1 MDEAAPPPRGVRA
14 LLTTRGLLVVAG
26 AVTLLALGILFL
38 GARSSD
44 AGAVATVTGAATTPP
59 PDAPVTAR
67 SDSAAAPTATA
78 SASPVVVHVLGAVAH
93 PGLLTLR
100 AGDRVQAAID
110 AAGGTTDGADLA
122 RVNLARP
129 LVDGE
134 QLYVPTV
141 GEMPPVALGPAVDPP
156 TGSDGGT
163 GDVVDLN
170 TADLTA
176 LETLPGIG
184 PALAARIIAWRDA
197 NGGFSSVEDLREVN
211 GIGDVRFAELEPLV
225 RT

>member
-1 MDEAAPPPRGVRA
+1 MDEPAPPPRGIRA

-26 AVTLLALGILFL
+26 VVTMLALGIVFL

-44 AGAVATVTGAATTPP
+44 AGATTTIT
-59 PDAPVTAR
+59 DAPAAR
-67 SDSAAAPTATA
+67 SSRTAAPTPTSPA
-78 SASPVVVHVLGAVAH
+78 SLAPVVVHVLGAVAH
-93 PGLLTLR
+93 PGLLTLH

-110 AAGGTTDGADLA
+110 AAGGLTEGADLA

-134 QLYVPTV
+134 QLYVPTA
-141 GEMPPVALGPAVDPP
+141 GESPPAPLGPTAADAGPSSAGAP
-156 TGSDGGT
+156 SGL
-163 GDVVDLN
+163 VDLN
-170 TADLTA
+170 AADSAT

-184 PALAARIIAWRDA
+184 PALASRIIAWRDA

-225 RT
+225 RV

>member
-1 MDEAAPPPRGVRA
+1 MDEPAPPPRGVRA

-26 AVTLLALGILFL
+26 AVTMLALGILFL

-44 AGAVATVTGAATTPP
+44 AGAVATVTGAATTAA
-59 PDAPVTAR
+59 PDAMR
-67 SDSAAAPTATA
+67 SDAAATPTVAA
-78 SASPVVVHVLGAVAH
+78 SASPVIVHVLGAVAH

-141 GEMPPVALGPAVDPP
+141 GETPPVALGPAVDAP
-156 TGSDGGT
+156 TGADGGT

-170 TADLTA
+170 TADAGA